1 MLTSCHGIVART
13 RIASTN
19 ARPSLAVETSS
30 SPERRASFHS
40 VPAMTSWTIAT
51 RGKQREARL
60 PRDTESLGVRRL
72 TLMSAHLRH
81 HGERFLG
88 AMGYGTIHPL
98 AFLRVPMMRFRDE
111 NKSLERRKHRAMQ
124 GSVIGVAKHP
134 SRGALCSFYSSKS
147 AVLRELLSVPPGPCG
162 FLSITID

>member
-30 SPERRASFHS
+30 SLERRASFHS

-60 PRDTESLGVRRL
+60 PRDTESLGAKLL
-72 TLMSAHLRH
+72 TLMSTHLRY

-88 AMGYGTIHPL
+88 AMGLCCHTPL
-98 AFLRVPMMRFRDE
+98 ALLRVPMMRFRDE
-111 NKSLERRKHRAMQ
+111 NKSLERRK
-124 GSVIGVAKHP
+124 
-134 SRGALCSFYSSKS
+134 
-147 AVLRELLSVPPGPCG
+147 
-162 FLSITID
+162 